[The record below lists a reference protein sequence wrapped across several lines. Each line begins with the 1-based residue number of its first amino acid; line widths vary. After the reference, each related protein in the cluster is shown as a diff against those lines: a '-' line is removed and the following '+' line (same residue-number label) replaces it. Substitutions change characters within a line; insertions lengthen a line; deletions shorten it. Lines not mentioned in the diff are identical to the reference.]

1 MKNFFLTIDGK
12 LVTTKKTFGVINPAT
27 EEVFAQSPDCSIKQ
41 LNLAVDAAN
50 RAFRSWRKDET
61 TRRQALKECAAVIRS
76 HSNDLA
82 ELFTRE
88 QGRTLQDTKAEVLG
102 SAWWIDEVTNM
113 EIPND
118 LLIDDETSRIEMRRK
133 PLGVVGAI
141 TPWNNPL
148 ILAVSK
154 WAPALLVGNTVVL
167 KPSPY
172 TPLTTLYIGELL
184 CDVLPPGVLN
194 VLSGGDELGAW
205 MTNHPYIRMI
215 TFTGSIATGKE
226 VTQAAAKSLKRVVL
240 ELGGNDAAI
249 VLPDVDPKQVAEKL
263 FPMAFRQCGQV
274 CIAIK
279 RLYIHENIFPEI
291 VDELKKIA
299 EGVKLGDGL
308 EPDTEMG
315 PINNLP
321 QLERVIEL
329 TENARQHNAE
339 IVTGGER
346 LDRPGYFFPPTIV
359 TNISEGIPLV
369 DEEQFG
375 PVLPVMSFTNVDDAI
390 ERANGTEY
398 GLGGSVWT
406 NDLDQGIELA
416 NRLECGTAWINQ
428 HHGFRPNIP
437 FGGAKMSGT
446 GLQNGHWGLD
456 ELSQLQVINL
466 AK

>member
-1 MKNFFLTIDGK
+1 
-12 LVTTKKTFGVINPAT
+12 
-27 EEVFAQSPDCSIKQ
+27 
-41 LNLAVDAAN
+41 
-50 RAFRSWRKDET
+50 
-61 TRRQALKECAAVIRS
+61 
-76 HSNDLA
+76 LA
-82 ELFTRE
+82 EFFTRE

-102 SAWWIDEVTNM
+102 SAWWIDEVADM

-118 LLIDDETSRIEMRRK
+118 LLVDDETSRVEMRRK
-133 PLGVVGAI
+133 PLGVIGAI
-141 TPWNNPL
+141 TPWNFPL

-194 VLSGGDELGAW
+194 ILSGGDELGAW

-215 TFTGSIATGKE
+215 TFTGSVATGKE
-226 VTQAAAKSLKRVVL
+226 VAQAAAKSLKRVVL

-263 FPMAFRQCGQV
+263 FPLAFRQCGQV

-279 RLYIHENIFPEI
+279 RLYIHENIFTEI

-428 HHGFRPNIP
+428 HLGYRPHIP

-446 GLQNGHWGLD
+446 GLQNGQWGLD

>member
-1 MKNFFLTIDGK
+1 
-12 LVTTKKTFGVINPAT
+12 
-27 EEVFAQSPDCSIKQ
+27 
-41 LNLAVDAAN
+41 
-50 RAFRSWRKDET
+50 
-61 TRRQALKECAAVIRS
+61 
-76 HSNDLA
+76 
-82 ELFTRE
+82 
-88 QGRTLQDTKAEVLG
+88 
-102 SAWWIDEVTNM
+102 
-113 EIPND
+113 
-118 LLIDDETSRIEMRRK
+118 
-133 PLGVVGAI
+133 
-141 TPWNNPL
+141 
-148 ILAVSK
+148 
-154 WAPALLVGNTVVL
+154 
-167 KPSPY
+167 
-172 TPLTTLYIGELL
+172 
-184 CDVLPPGVLN
+184 
-194 VLSGGDELGAW
+194 
-205 MTNHPYIRMI
+205 
-215 TFTGSIATGKE
+215 
-226 VTQAAAKSLKRVVL
+226 
-240 ELGGNDAAI
+240 
-249 VLPDVDPKQVAEKL
+249 LPDVDPKQVAEKL

-428 HHGFRPNIP
+428 HLGYRPHIP

-446 GLQNGHWGLD
+446 GLQNGQWGLD

>member
-1 MKNFFLTIDGK
+1 MKKFYLTIDGK

-27 EEVFAQSPDCSIKQ
+27 EEVFAQAPDCSTKQ
-41 LNLAVDAAN
+41 LNLTVDAAS
-50 RAFRSWRKDET
+50 RAFRSWRIDET
-61 TRRQALKECAAVIRS
+61 TRRQALKECATVIRS
-76 HSNDLA
+76 HSDELA
-82 ELFTRE
+82 EFFTRE

-102 SAWWIDEVTNM
+102 SAWWIDEVADM

-118 LLIDDETSRIEMRRK
+118 LLVDDETSRVEMRRK
-133 PLGVVGAI
+133 PLGVIGAI
-141 TPWNNPL
+141 TPWNFPL

-194 VLSGGDELGAW
+194 ILSGGDELGAW

-215 TFTGSIATGKE
+215 TFTGSVATGKE
-226 VTQAAAKSLKRVVL
+226 VAQAAAKSLKRVVL

-263 FPMAFRQCGQV
+263 FPLAFRQCGQV

-279 RLYIHENIFPEI
+279 RLYIHENIFTEI

-428 HHGFRPNIP
+428 HLGYRPHIP

-446 GLQNGHWGLD
+446 GLQNGQWGLD